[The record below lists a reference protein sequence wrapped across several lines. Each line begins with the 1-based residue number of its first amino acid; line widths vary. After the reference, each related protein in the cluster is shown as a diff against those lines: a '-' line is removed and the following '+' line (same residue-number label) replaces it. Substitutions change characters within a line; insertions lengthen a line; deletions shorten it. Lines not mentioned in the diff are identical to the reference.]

1 MNGTQLPMAEPTQQ
15 TTPTPPRPE
24 SAATPAPL
32 AVGKLRVLIVEDET
46 LVGIGLK
53 KILERLGHTVIAQ
66 AATAEEARREYRGQ
80 SPDLVMM
87 DIRLN
92 GADGIELATE
102 LLKERRC
109 PMIILSAY
117 GEKALIERA
126 GLAGVYGYLIKP
138 PSIEGLHAQIEVA
151 FRRFHEQEKV
161 RKEKD
166 ELAMTLETRKLV
178 EKAKGIFMR
187 RLNLDEPEAHKR
199 LQQESQKR
207 RVSIGELAKKIIE
220 SEEFFGT

>member
-1 MNGTQLPMAEPTQQ
+1 MNGTQTPMAEPSPSST
-15 TTPTPPRPE
+15 PRPD
-24 SAATPAPL
+24 SAPAAPV

-53 KILERLGHTVIAQ
+53 RILERLGHTVIAQ
-66 AATAEEARREYRGQ
+66 AATADEARREYREQ

-92 GADGIELATE
+92 GADGIELAAE

-117 GEKALIERA
+117 GEKELIERA
-126 GLAGVYGYLIKP
+126 GLAGVFGYLIKP
-138 PSIEGLHAQIEVA
+138 PSVEGLHAQIEVA

-166 ELAMTLETRKLV
+166 ELATTLETRKLV
-178 EKAKGIFMR
+178 EKAKGIFMK
-187 RLNLDEPEAHKR
+187 RLGLDEPEAHKR

-207 RVSIGELAKKIIE
+207 RVSIGELARKINE
-220 SEEFFGT
+220 SEDLFGA